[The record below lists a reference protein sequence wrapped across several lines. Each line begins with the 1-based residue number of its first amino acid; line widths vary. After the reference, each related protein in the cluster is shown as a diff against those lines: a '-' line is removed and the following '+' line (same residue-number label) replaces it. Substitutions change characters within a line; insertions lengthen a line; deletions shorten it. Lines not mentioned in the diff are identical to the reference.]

1 MGLLSRFKNIM
12 KANVNASLES
22 TKNPEKELDDFFR
35 NANMELGKIKAEAA
49 SAQAE
54 MNTAKRALD
63 ESNSEITKLQRYA
76 EKAVEAAND
85 DDARKFLERKS
96 VQAAKQKQLQ
106 AAYERAASKAASL
119 QQIQDKLASDLE
131 RLEARR
137 LELKGKLAEAKLQQQ
152 LNTPSSSIH
161 DAFKAVEEEANRI
174 LDEAAARAEL
184 SQDGQAIDLDEWFRQ
199 LEQAEGSAATGGTG
213 MSSEEEL
220 AAIKENMKKKE

>member
-1 MGLLSRFKNIM
+1 MGLLSRFKNIV
-12 KANVNASLES
+12 KANVNASKDS
-22 TKNPEKELDDFFR
+22 TKNPEKALDDFFR

-63 ESNSEITKLQRYA
+63 ESKSEMNKLQRYA

-85 DDARKFLERKS
+85 DDALKFLERKS
-96 VQAAKQKQLQ
+96 LQAAKQKQLQ
-106 AAYERAASKAASL
+106 AGYERAASKAASL
-119 QQIQDKLASDLE
+119 QQIQDKLAADLD

-137 LELKGKLAEAKLQQQ
+137 LDLKGKLADAKLQQQ
-152 LNTPSSSIH
+152 LNTAGSSIH

-184 SQDGQAIDLDEWFRQ
+184 SYDGQAIDLDEKFKA
-199 LEQAEGSAATGGTG
+199 LEQDTVSDSDENAA
-213 MSSEEEL
+213 MSTEQEL
-220 AAIKENMKKKE
+220 SVIKEKMKKKE

>member
-1 MGLLSRFKNIM
+1 M
-12 KANVNASLES
+12 KANVNASKDS
-22 TKNPEKELDDFFR
+22 TENQEKALDDFFR

-63 ESNSEITKLQRYA
+63 ESTSEMNKLQRYA

-85 DDARKFLERKS
+85 DGAHKFLERKS
-96 VQAAKQKQLQ
+96 LQAAKQRQLQ
-106 AAYERAASKAASL
+106 ANYERAVSKVASL
-119 QQIQDKLASDLE
+119 QQIQDKLAADLD

-137 LELKGKLAEAKLQQQ
+137 LDLRGKLADAKLQQQ
-152 LNTPSSSIH
+152 LNTPDSSIH

-184 SQDGQAIDLDEWFRQ
+184 LHDGQAMDLDEKFKA
-199 LEQAEGSAATGGTG
+199 LELE
-213 MSSEEEL
+213 
-220 AAIKENMKKKE
+220 KMKKKE